1 MMTAIVYKRADQSSE
16 LEQIHQLNYETFVEE
31 IPQHR
36 VNEQRKLIDRFHDAN
51 TYIIAKKEDEVVG
64 MIAVKGTRPFSLDEK
79 LDQLDAYLPPNETL
93 CEIRLLSIKAPYRG
107 SRVFY
112 ELSKA
117 LVDFCLEEH
126 YTMAIISGTLRQTK
140 LYRHLGFRPF
150 GPLVGTKEAPYQPMY
165 LTKESF
171 EAASKLFQKM
181 LRRNAK
187 ENGHFF
193 LPGPVSIA
201 DKVKEAWGR
210 EPVSHRSHEVSS
222 MLSKLKKK
230 LCALT
235 NANEVEIAVGT
246 GTMANDMVAAHLSI
260 VNEKGLILAN
270 GEFGYRLIEH
280 GKRFKL
286 PFATV
291 EKPWNAPIDIS
302 EVENMLRDNRDIGW
316 IWTVH
321 CETST
326 GYLFPLEELEQLC
339 LQYNV
344 KLCVDACS
352 SLGIVPVHLKNVY
365 ITSAVS
371 GKGLGSY
378 PGLALVFHQTQIKPH
393 HQLPKYLDIGVYQA
407 KASIPFTHSSNG
419 LYALSVAIENHHYAS
434 HALYELVRQKL
445 VEAGLRVF
453 YGENYSPGI
462 LSVQLEIEI
471 SSREFGD
478 QLKLVGVY
486 VSYESNYLL
495 ERNWFQIALMGE
507 QKKADVED
515 AMIRLLKVYD
525 SFHSRKV
532 MG

>member
-117 LVDFCLEEH
+117 LVDFCLKEH

-181 LRRNAK
+181 LKRNVK
-187 ENGHFF
+187 EKGHFF

-201 DKVKEAWGR
+201 DKVKEAWGK

-222 MLSKLKKK
+222 MLS
-230 LCALT
+230 
-235 NANEVEIAVGT
+235 
-246 GTMANDMVAAHLSI
+246 
-260 VNEKGLILAN
+260 
-270 GEFGYRLIEH
+270 
-280 GKRFKL
+280 
-286 PFATV
+286 
-291 EKPWNAPIDIS
+291 
-302 EVENMLRDNRDIGW
+302 
-316 IWTVH
+316 
-321 CETST
+321 
-326 GYLFPLEELEQLC
+326 
-339 LQYNV
+339 
-344 KLCVDACS
+344 
-352 SLGIVPVHLKNVY
+352 
-365 ITSAVS
+365 
-371 GKGLGSY
+371 
-378 PGLALVFHQTQIKPH
+378 
-393 HQLPKYLDIGVYQA
+393 
-407 KASIPFTHSSNG
+407 
-419 LYALSVAIENHHYAS
+419 
-434 HALYELVRQKL
+434 
-445 VEAGLRVF
+445 
-453 YGENYSPGI
+453 
-462 LSVQLEIEI
+462 
-471 SSREFGD
+471 
-478 QLKLVGVY
+478 QLK
-486 VSYESNYLL
+486 
-495 ERNWFQIALMGE
+495 R
-507 QKKADVED
+507 
-515 AMIRLLKVYD
+515 
-525 SFHSRKV
+525 SFAH
-532 MG
+532 